1 MNYLNIEL
9 LAMMLDHLW
18 VVNGE
23 QEGCIAAGTLH
34 KTVCSSQ
41 LVTTEAA

>member
-9 LAMMLDHLW
+9 LAMMLEHLW

-23 QEGCIAAGTLH
+23 QEGCIAALH
-34 KTVCSSQ
+34 KTACSSQ
-41 LVTTEAA
+41 LFTTEAA

>member
-9 LAMMLDHLW
+9 WAVMLDHLW

-23 QEGCIAAGTLH
+23 QEYCITVATLH
-34 KTVCSSQ
+34 KTICSSQ
-41 LVTTEAA
+41 LFTTEAA